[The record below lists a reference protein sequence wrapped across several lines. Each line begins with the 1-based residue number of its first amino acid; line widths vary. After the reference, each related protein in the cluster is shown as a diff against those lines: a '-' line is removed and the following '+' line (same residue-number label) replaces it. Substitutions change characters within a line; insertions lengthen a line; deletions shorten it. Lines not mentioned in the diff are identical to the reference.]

1 MGRDLRGQGVSQSP
15 ILAPLRNPL
24 TSLTS
29 SWLRFFVL
37 LPPQDSLTCL
47 PSPEWHLRWSLW
59 MSREEVMKE
68 SYHNHN
74 NKPPNNQTLRWIPTS
89 QKSQVTRMTV
99 LKASLSLKAQLFSK
113 ALFNHGLLKLAFSQ
127 LTGSFVCSLLS
138 EVNPTAHHSS
148 YELFSLEILS
158 VPLPSFVSRTVVD

>member
-1 MGRDLRGQGVSQSP
+1 MGRDLKGQSVSQSP

-29 SWLRFFVL
+29 PRLRFFFL

-68 SYHNHN
+68 SYNHN
-74 NKPPNNQTLRWIPTS
+74 NKPQNNQTLRWIPTS
-89 QKSQVTRMTV
+89 QKPQVTRMKV
-99 LKASLSLKAQLFSK
+99 LEASLSLKAQLFSK

-138 EVNPTAHHSS
+138 EVNSTAHHSS

-158 VPLPSFVSRTVVD
+158 VPLPSSVFRTVAD